1 MDINCDMGEIP
12 QMVDDGSQEALMEYL
27 TSVNIACGGHAGDPR
42 IMKTTVQQAQ
52 KWKLAIGAHP
62 GYPDPENFGR
72 VPIAMPPD
80 AISDF
85 VFEQVR
91 VLAGIAA
98 GCGATMTH
106 VKAHG
111 ALYNSAVA
119 NDEISEAI
127 AKGVAR
133 WTKDVTLVGL
143 AGSRM
148 LDVFRAEGFAAIAE
162 VFADRRYE
170 PDGALRSRHHAD
182 SLITDPEAA
191 AQQARNIDRFQFV
204 IASNGSTVPID
215 AQTLCIHG
223 DTPGALHIVKAV
235 AAALKA

>member
-12 QMVDDGSQEALMEYL
+12 QMVNDGSQEALMEYL
-27 TSVNIACGGHAGDPR
+27 TSVNIACGGHAGEEET
-42 IMKTTVQQAQ
+42 MKATVQQALR
-52 KWKLAIGAHP
+52 WKLAIGAHP

-72 VPIAMPPD
+72 LPIAMPPG

-91 VLAGIAA
+91 VLAGIAS
-98 GCGATMTH
+98 GCGAAITH
-106 VKAHG
+106 VKPHG

-119 NDEISEAI
+119 NGEISEAI

-133 WTKDVTLVGL
+133 WSKDVTLVGL
-143 AGSRM
+143 AGSGM
-148 LDVFRAEGFAAIAE
+148 LDVFRAEGFTAVAE
-162 VFADRRYE
+162 AFADRRYDR
-170 PDGALRSRHHAD
+170 DGALRSRQFPD
-182 SLITDPEAA
+182 SLITDPAAA

-204 IASNGSTVPID
+204 VASDGSSVPIL

-235 AAALKA
+235 AAAIKA